1 MFLIFSHLFIIFIN
15 IIIFLSINS
24 THLANLLFFMKVKL
38 ILLFFDFRFFCCG
51 IRVNAR
57 TMITIIFPLNKIT
70 QLRKAILNSERIPA
84 TAKLICFVI
93 PYYLIYLFITRFL
106 NVVYASSSN
115 KLNFYDTT
123 SLCLSLNKSVHH
135 LFR

>member
-1 MFLIFSHLFIIFIN
+1 MFLIFSHLFIIFLN

-38 ILLFFDFRFFCCG
+38 ISLFFDFRFFCCG

-57 TMITIIFPLNKIT
+57 TKITIIFPLNKTT
-70 QLRKAILNSERIPA
+70 QLRKAILNSERPA